1 MIEIKKWFEILTFI
15 LPFFLQGCSSTN
27 QTSSDSD
34 TSGIETEAIE
44 GYDRTLCFPLNY
56 SVVNMSNTEDIKLLV
71 KGQPDLL
78 KDFFDTYMSEQMP
91 SFDFTLVD
99 EKCNYEIDVEE
110 LIFKEFNLQVEGP
123 EVNVAM
129 VHIDYIFKT
138 ALKDT
143 LLFSEINKE
152 SIPPFEPTVFQDM
165 CNELAVDVLTK
176 IKRIVDAQN
185 PE

>member
-1 MIEIKKWFEILTFI
+1 MIDIKKWLIVLTFI
-15 LPFFLQGCSSTN
+15 LPLFMIGCSSTS
-27 QTSSDSD
+27 QTTSDSD
-34 TSGIETEAIE
+34 NSDTGSETIT

-78 KDFFDTYMSEQMP
+78 KDFFDTYMSEQMS
-91 SFDFTLVD
+91 SFDLTLVED
-99 EKCNYEIDVEE
+99 KCNYEIDVEE
-110 LIFKEFNLQVEGP
+110 LIFKEFKIQVEGP

-129 VHIDYIFKT
+129 VHIDYILKT
-138 ALKDT
+138 PLKDT

-176 IKRIVDAQN
+176 IKRIIDAQN